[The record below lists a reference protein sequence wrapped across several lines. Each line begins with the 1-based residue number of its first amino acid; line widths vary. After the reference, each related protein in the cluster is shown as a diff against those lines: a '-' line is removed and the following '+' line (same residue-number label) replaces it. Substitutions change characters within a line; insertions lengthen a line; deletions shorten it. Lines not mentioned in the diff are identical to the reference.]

1 VSEAGAGAQALHE
14 AMSHLQNG
22 ELAAVGPA
30 AFRALEAFTAANDR
44 TGAAAAHQV
53 AAIGAVGLG
62 RFSEAL
68 NHVDAGIALR
78 ESTGDVEGVASLWQE
93 RMELCLRTGDLE
105 AARAAAEAQVQTW
118 EKTGDTEGLAHARH
132 QLAQLLMELGDDGRA
147 EALVQEALYA
157 LDPTAHARARSAL
170 HLLYSN
176 LWILRGDTERA
187 LQQARTGLEMARSAK
202 NRAAE
207 IDALQQCGVVHSA
220 AGEYPAARRAL
231 QEALVGRELLKD
243 LPGRASVLR
252 ELANAELALDDADE
266 AIDHL
271 SYAAR
276 TLRQVG
282 NVVGEI
288 AMLQALA
295 EAADAAGKTDAALAA
310 ATKLVTAAART
321 GDREAEAGAWF
332 MLATRAAGAADLDT
346 AARAFRTA
354 NEIQEVIGLSHE
366 AAVSQGML
374 GQVLVARG
382 DIEEGRALL
391 EASLERLVALDSEAA
406 DTVREVLA
414 ELE

>member
-1 VSEAGAGAQALHE
+1 
-14 AMSHLQNG
+14 MSFLQRG
-22 ELAAVGPA
+22 DLASVGPA

-78 ESTGDVEGVASLWQE
+78 ESTGDLEGVASLWQE
-93 RMELCLRTGDLE
+93 RMELCLRTGDLA
-105 AARAAAEAQVQTW
+105 AARTSAEAQVEAWQR
-118 EKTGDTEGLAHARH
+118 TGDTEGLAHARH
-132 QLAQLLMELGDDGRA
+132 QLAQLLLELGDDGRA
-147 EALVQEALYA
+147 EAMVQEALYA

-176 LWILRGDTERA
+176 LWLLRSDPARA
-187 LQQARTGLEMARSAK
+187 LQQARTGLEMARAAK

-207 IDALQQCGVVHSA
+207 IDALQQCGVVHA
-220 AGEYPAARRAL
+220 AAEEWPAARRAL

-252 ELANAELALDDADE
+252 ELASAELALGEASE
-266 AIDHL
+266 AIGHL
-271 SYAAR
+271 AYAAR
-276 TLRQVG
+276 TLREVG
-282 NVVGEI
+282 NIGGEI

-295 EAADAAGKTDAALAA
+295 EAADGAGRPEAALQAASELVEA
-310 ATKLVTAAART
+310 ATRT

-346 AARAFRTA
+346 AVRAFRTSH
-354 NEIQEVIGLSHE
+354 EIQEVIGLSHE
-366 AAVSQGML
+366 AAVSLGML

-382 DIEEGRALL
+382 ELEAGRAALT
-391 EASLERLVALDSEAA
+391 ASLVRLDAFGSEAA

-414 ELE
+414 ELG